1 MRTRRTFSRAFKRE
15 AASMVLDQGFKVADV
30 CHQLEVGETALR
42 RWVDQVKFER
52 TGGVP
57 KAEALTDEQRKI
69 QKLEA
74 ANLVK
79 SKKEGRTRICEMAP
93 DAFTPARDWLM
104 EQSAIWEGR
113 LDRFDD
119 HIKNLMQERNK

>member
-1 MRTRRTFSRAFKRE
+1 MRTRRTFSREFKRE

-52 TGGVP
+52 NGGVP

-69 QKLEA
+69 QELEA
-74 ANLVK
+74 RITRLEREKSILKKATALLV
-79 SKKEGRTRICEMAP
+79 SDEINR
-93 DAFTPARDWLM
+93 
-104 EQSAIWEGR
+104 S
-113 LDRFDD
+113 
-119 HIKNLMQERNK
+119 N